1 MKRLFCV
8 CLVFLGLSVLAGKGL
23 ASQPPTLEQL
33 MAERSSTVW
42 IDGQALGDLVLGAK
56 ARLTFLHVDSRLV
69 SASRDDPGAP
79 EWLLWHSQHFGSK
92 NLRGKALFL
101 LRLETF
107 TPWELSPGKLFVGSY
122 TVSSADILTI
132 KEFTPTGELPSH
144 FSGTLPFS
152 VPKGIVKAG
161 SEIVLGYGKESV
173 KWKVPGK

>member
-8 CLVFLGLSVLAGKGL
+8 CLVFLGLLVLAGEGA

-33 MAERSSTVW
+33 MAERSSTIW

-69 SASRDDPGAP
+69 LASREDPGAP
-79 EWLLWHSQHFGSK
+79 EWLTWHSQHFGSK
-92 NLRGKALFL
+92 DLKGKSLFL

-107 TPWELSPGKLFVGSY
+107 TPWELSPGKIFVGSY
-122 TVSSADILTI
+122 AVTSGDILTM
-132 KEFTPTGELPSH
+132 KDFTLTGELPSH
-144 FSGTLPFS
+144 FSGTLPFA

>member
-1 MKRLFCV
+1 MKRLFFV
-8 CLVFLGLSVLAGKGL
+8 CLVFLGFSVFAGKGL
-23 ASQPPTLEQL
+23 ASEPPTLEQL

-42 IDGQALGDLVLGAK
+42 IEGQALGDLVLGAK

-69 SASRDDPGAP
+69 SASREDPGAP
-79 EWLLWHSQHFGSK
+79 EWLMWHSQHFGSK

-107 TPWELSPGKLFVGSY
+107 TPWELSPGKIFVGSY

-161 SEIVLGYGKESV
+161 SEIVLGYDKESV